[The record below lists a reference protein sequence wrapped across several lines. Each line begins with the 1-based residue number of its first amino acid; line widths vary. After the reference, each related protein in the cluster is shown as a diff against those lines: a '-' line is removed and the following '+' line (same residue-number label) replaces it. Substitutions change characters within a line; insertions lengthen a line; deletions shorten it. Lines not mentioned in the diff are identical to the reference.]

1 MSEEMNIKFWGVRGS
16 IPAPHQP
23 EALDRKAKGLLN
35 DFLESGRTDTSEID
49 DYLSSRKSYLNHGW
63 GGNTTCVTVSCGDS
77 EMIID
82 GGTGIRDYGNSLLSG
97 PCGRGEGVV
106 HLFFTHVHWDHIMGL
121 PFFVP
126 LFIPGNE
133 IHIYGVEDG
142 LEDVFTTLFQKPFF
156 PVPLE
161 ALEAKRIF
169 HRLEPRKPFALGNLS
184 ITPYK
189 LDHPDPCWGYRVEN
203 GTSSYAHCVDTECTR
218 VSPKAM
224 GEDLPLYQKADLMA
238 FDAQYTTKEKFEKVH
253 WGHASAVLGLDVAI
267 REGVKEVVFMHSDPA
282 SSDETIESLVDQT
295 DKYLTY
301 LQKMALENDATSPE
315 VKWCFVEE
323 GMVFTLP

>member
-1 MSEEMNIKFWGVRGS
+1 MSEEMMIKLWGVRGS

-23 EALDRKAKGLLN
+23 AALDRKATELLRE
-35 DFLESGRTDTSEID
+35 FVASGKTQESDIEEF
-49 DYLSSRKSYLNHGW
+49 LSSRPAYRHHGW
-63 GGNTTCVTVSCGDS
+63 GGNTTCVTVSCGDT

-106 HLFFTHVHWDHIMGL
+106 HIFFTHVHWDHIMGL

-133 IHIYGVEDG
+133 IHIYGVEEG
-142 LEDVFTTLFQKPFF
+142 LEDVLTTIFQKPFF

-161 ALEAKRIF
+161 ALGAKRIF
-169 HRLEPRKPFALGNLS
+169 HRLEPRKPHTHGNLT
-184 ITPYK
+184 ITPYQ
-189 LDHPDPCWGYRVEN
+189 LDHPDPCWGYRIEN
-203 GTSSYAHCVDTECTR
+203 GTSTYSHCVDTECTR
-218 VSPKAM
+218 MSPSAM
-224 GEDLPLYQKADLMA
+224 GEDLPLYQNVDLMA

-253 WGHASAVLGLDVAI
+253 WGHASAVLGVDIAI
-267 REGVKEVVFMHSDPA
+267 RERVKEIIFMHNDPA

-295 DKYLTY
+295 EKYMEY
-301 LQKMALENDATSPE
+301 LKKMASENDSTPPE
-315 VKWCFVEE
+315 LKWCFGEE